1 MFLTEFLGVVENK
14 IIKTDMNTYK
24 VMCDT
29 KLEGCYMSWATT
41 GYGMVR
47 ANSTKLWLKDTLD
60 VFLHLDSLFG
70 RNYKSLTTPLKLF
83 GKFNG
88 QTNVLF
94 HDKTVRLRE
103 LPYARNSEEMP
114 RTYEEVLYS
123 EIKCQVSSAAIHFLA
138 HFVLLSCMFS
148 YLL

>member
-1 MFLTEFLGVVENK
+1 MFLTEFLGAVENK
-14 IIKTDMNTYK
+14 FIKTDTSTFR

-29 KLEGCYMSWATT
+29 KLDGCYMSWATV

-60 VFLHLDSLFG
+60 VFLRLDSLFG
-70 RNYKSLTTPLKLF
+70 KNYKSLTTPLQLF
-83 GKFNG
+83 GSFND

-103 LPYARNSEEMP
+103 VPYAKNLEQMP

-123 EIKCQVSSAAIHFLA
+123 EIKCQVSSAAISFSA
-138 HFVLLSCMFS
+138 YCVLLSCIFS
-148 YLL
+148 ILL